1 MIIRTY
7 LVTVTPKFIS
17 WNCNRYT
24 TPVNA
29 ASRSEAI
36 KIVRREYNDYSA
48 LTKTGLLPTQLV
60 SKKSDPS
67 VQGMTCPV
75 QCDPHSG

>member
-1 MIIRTY
+1 MIFRTY

-48 LTKTGLLPTQLV
+48 LTNGFATYTACLEKV
-60 SKKSDPS
+60 
-67 VQGMTCPV
+67 
-75 QCDPHSG
+75 

>member
-48 LTKTGLLPTQLV
+48 LTNGFATYTACLERN
-60 SKKSDPS
+60 
-67 VQGMTCPV
+67 
-75 QCDPHSG
+75 

>member
-1 MIIRTY
+1 MIFRTY

-17 WNCNRYT
+17 WNCNCYT

-48 LTKTGLLPTQLV
+48 LTNGFATYTACLERN
-60 SKKSDPS
+60 
-67 VQGMTCPV
+67 
-75 QCDPHSG
+75 

>member
-1 MIIRTY
+1 MIFRTY

-29 ASRSEAI
+29 ASQSDAI
-36 KIVRREYNDYSA
+36 KIARREYNDNCGFTNGPATYA
-48 LTKTGLLPTQLV
+48 ACLEKV
-60 SKKSDPS
+60 
-67 VQGMTCPV
+67 
-75 QCDPHSG
+75 

>member
-48 LTKTGLLPTQLV
+48 LTNGFATYTACLEKV
-60 SKKSDPS
+60 
-67 VQGMTCPV
+67 
-75 QCDPHSG
+75 